1 MKRGFYTIMAAQFFS
16 SLADN
21 ALLIA
26 SIALLLEMQGPAWM
40 TPLLK
45 FFFTVSYVLLAPF
58 VGAFLTAIWLAA
70 RPTFRN
76 AGATLLWSVAGF
88 GVCMIIFGL
97 SQSLWLSL
105 LVLGVSGALDNIS
118 VVIRHVLVQLRTPD
132 EMRGR
137 TSAVNAVFI
146 ESSNELGAFESGLV
160 AREFS
165 PMISVV
171 SGGVG
176 TLAVVALVAFAFP
189 ALRAMRRIDETSE
202 DVRRAEFEEEE
213 HRRLGNEG

>member
-1 MKRGFYTIMAAQFFS
+1 MLSGAKHIWREKTILGALTLDL
-16 SLADN
+16 LAVLFGGAT
-21 ALLIA
+21 ALLPVYA
-26 SIALLLEMQGPAWM
+26 KMLQVGPVGLGALRA
-40 TPLLK
+40 
-45 FFFTVSYVLLAPF
+45 APF

-213 HRRLGNEG
+213 HRRLGTEG